1 MTLVSF
7 NISRQ
12 IMLSSLLKV
21 YSGGPILFDI
31 SVQFIFPKLPL
42 VQVTEE
48 LINSA
53 TIAVTNMILW
63 SLNISIT
70 HAFA

>member
-1 MTLVSF
+1 
-7 NISRQ
+7 
-12 IMLSSLLKV
+12 MLSSLLKV
-21 YSGGPILFDI
+21 YSGGPILSDI
-31 SVQFIFPKLPL
+31 GVQFIFPKLPL